1 MVQCE
6 ISRRVLY
13 LHLTSNLGTNDS
25 WRGGA
30 DEIFARHQNLWAEN
44 GDGLSRIYAGT
55 GALKS
60 SVTRTGKVT
69 LASVLG
75 DATKS
80 VNRFYINNFQD
91 KAKQE
96 VIDLLLGK
104 LVHQKGIVIHDPV
117 NDSVNEALVTRTKE
131 YSTTSKITVFAG
143 TYNLNGKSSKGESLA
158 PWLLNLSAGMA
169 EPEIYAIGFQE
180 IVELSPQQ
188 VGYCLCM
195 HSAIS
200 REHPSSFEVS
210 LRRRGSL
217 QIMITDVEK
226 RCICLLCSS
235 SLAHYTSLYSFL
247 PKLTSVCLH
256 RLAWEFEIEKTLN
269 SRCSSGSRYVLL
281 RSDQLVGA
289 ALIVYAKESVV
300 AHVRNVECS
309 IKKVCLRTRMH

>member
-158 PWLLNLSAGMA
+158 PWLLNLSAGTCDFISDTS
-169 EPEIYAIGFQE
+169 PY
-180 IVELSPQQ
+180 LSRHGGARNLRNWVPGNCG
-188 VGYCLCM
+188 VV
-195 HSAIS
+195 SAA
-200 REHPSSFEVS
+200 
-210 LRRRGSL
+210 G
-217 QIMITDVEK
+217 
-226 RCICLLCSS
+226 
-235 SLAHYTSLYSFL
+235 
-247 PKLTSVCLH
+247 
-256 RLAWEFEIEKTLN
+256 W
-269 SRCSSGSRYVLL
+269 CSSGSRYVLL